1 MLSSKS
7 IDIGQQLL
15 PRNTDERVT
24 DSACLSKKT
33 RVEDMVNNL
42 LSLDV
47 GSQLGDACPAL
58 FLVVENRT
66 AALSALLG
74 YGTKK

>member
-58 FLVVENRT
+58 FLVENRT